1 MEIRQLTEQDYPTLL
16 KWWADNRF
24 PVIPQSSLPEYGTN
38 GLMVFKD
45 GVELCAGFWYD
56 TNSDLAWIEFIVA
69 NFDVKDRGLRK
80 ESQNFLIENLK
91 KWAKANQ
98 KKAAFTS
105 VKREGLIQRFKD
117 CGFIAGMNNTTE
129 MICSL

>member
-1 MEIRQLTEQDYPTLL
+1 MEIRQLKTEDYPTLL

-24 PVIPQSSLPEYGTN
+24 PAPPQSSLPENGTN
-38 GLMVFKD
+38 GLMVSKD

-69 NFDVKDRGLRK
+69 NFDVKDREIRK
-80 ESQNFLIENLK
+80 QSQNTLILNLI
-91 KWAKANQ
+91 KWIKANE

-105 VKREGLIQRFKD
+105 VKNRGLIERFKD
-117 CGFIAGMNNTTE
+117 CGFIVGSNNTTE
-129 MICSL
+129 MIVRV